1 MKTLRGESYVLIL
14 TAFRPALHPLSETR

>member
-14 TAFRPALHPLSETR
+14 TAFRPALHPSSETG